1 MLLPRDFGGVTL
13 IQTGYTLA
21 RMLLAI
27 VFPEF
32 RTVLCGNHTAAVIN
46 PTLDQGIARVNVI
59 LQPEAAVVPRKK
71 YADVSFSSFRFNA
84 DYHGISGKVLK
95 FILHLSIYHLDISYI
110 SLNSPLYQF

>member
-59 LQPEAAVVPRKK
+59 LQPEAAVVPRKNMLTFHSHPFDSTQTITEFP
-71 YADVSFSSFRFNA
+71 A
-84 DYHGISGKVLK
+84 K
-95 FILHLSIYHLDISYI
+95 F
-110 SLNSPLYQF
+110 